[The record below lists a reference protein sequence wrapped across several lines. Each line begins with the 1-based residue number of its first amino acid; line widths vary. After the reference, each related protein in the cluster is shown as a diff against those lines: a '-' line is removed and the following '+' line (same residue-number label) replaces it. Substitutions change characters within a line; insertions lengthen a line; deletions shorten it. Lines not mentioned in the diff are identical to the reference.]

1 MIELLS
7 YGFMQRALLA
17 GALAGLLCGV
27 LGFFVV
33 LKRLSFIGVGIS
45 HSAFGGI
52 AIGVVLGVE
61 PLVAA
66 AIFATLVA
74 WGIGWLSRAGR
85 LHEDTSI
92 GILFSS
98 AMALGVALI
107 SLSRR
112 YQVDLFGYLFG
123 NILSVSTGD
132 LWLLVAISLCV
143 LAGVG
148 LLFKELLFIAFDEE
162 VARASGL
169 PVTVLSFLLL
179 TCLALAV
186 VAAIRVVGIILVE
199 ALLVIPAAIGYQL
212 AKGYR
217 TMLLLSVVSAVLSA
231 IAGLFAS
238 YFVNVAAGATIVL
251 VLTVVFCIAV
261 AVARSRRVTTA
272 RPVLL
277 PHGAHTPAEAVTVR
291 RG

>member
-1 MIELLS
+1 MLTVLS

-17 GALAGLLCGV
+17 GILVAVLCGV

-52 AIGVVLGVE
+52 AIGVLLGVD
-61 PLVAA
+61 PLFAA
-66 AIFATLVA
+66 AVFSTLVA
-74 WGIGWLSRAGR
+74 WAIGWLSRKGR
-85 LHEDTSI
+85 LHEDTAI

-107 SLSRR
+107 SLSSA

-123 NILSVSTGD
+123 NILAVSPHD
-132 LWLLVAISLCV
+132 LWMLGGIVLVV
-143 LAGVG
+143 LVG
-148 LLFKELLFIAFDEE
+148 LVLTFKELLFLAFDEE

-169 PVTVLSFLLL
+169 PVTALYFVLL

-186 VAAIRVVGIILVE
+186 VAAIRVVGLILVE

-212 AKGYR
+212 ARGYR
-217 TMLLLSVVSAVLSA
+217 SMLALAIGSAVLSA
-231 IAGLFAS
+231 IVGLFAS
-238 YFVNVAAGATIVL
+238 YVLNIAAGATIVL
-251 VLTVVFCIAV
+251 VLTLLFCVAL
-261 AVARSRRVTTA
+261 AVARRRRMAAVAPVVVRA
-272 RPVLL
+272 RA
-277 PHGAHTPAEAVTVR
+277 GAVS
-291 RG
+291 

>member
-1 MIELLS
+1 MTELLS

-17 GALAGLLCGV
+17 GVLAGLLCGV

-66 AIFATLVA
+66 AVFATLVA

-107 SLSRR
+107 SLSHT

-123 NILSVSTGD
+123 NILSVSPRD
-132 LWLLVAISLCV
+132 LGLLAAIALLV

-148 LLFKELLFIAFDEE
+148 LLFKELLFVSFDEE

-179 TCLALAV
+179 TGLALAV

-212 AKGYR
+212 AQGYR
-217 TMLLLSVVSAVLSA
+217 AMLCIAVLSAVLSA
-231 IAGLFAS
+231 VAGLFVS
-238 YFVNVAAGATIVL
+238 YFFNVAAGATIVL
-251 VLTVVFCIAV
+251 VLTLVFGLAV
-261 AVARSRRVTTA
+261 AVARNRRLAVV

-277 PHGAHTPAEAVTVR
+277 QQGSPPLR
-291 RG
+291 

>member
-1 MIELLS
+1 MTELLS

-17 GALAGLLCGV
+17 GVLAGLLCGV

-66 AIFATLVA
+66 AVFATLVA

-107 SLSRR
+107 SLSHT

-123 NILSVSTGD
+123 NILSVSPRD
-132 LWLLVAISLCV
+132 LGLLAAIALLV

-148 LLFKELLFIAFDEE
+148 LLFKELLFVAFDEE

-179 TCLALAV
+179 TGLALAV

-212 AKGYR
+212 ARGYR
-217 TMLLLSVVSAVLSA
+217 AMLCIAVLSAVLSA
-231 IAGLFAS
+231 VAGLFIS
-238 YFVNVAAGATIVL
+238 YFFNVAAGATIVL
-251 VLTVVFCIAV
+251 VLTLVFGLAV
-261 AVARSRRVTTA
+261 AVARNRRLAVV

-277 PHGAHTPAEAVTVR
+277 QQGSPTLR
-291 RG
+291 

>member
-1 MIELLS
+1 MVELLG
-7 YGFMQRALLA
+7 YGFMQRALIAGLLA
-17 GALAGLLCGV
+17 GILCGV

-52 AIGVVLGVE
+52 AIGVVLGCE
-61 PLVAA
+61 PLLAA

-85 LHEDTSI
+85 LHEDTTI

-107 SLSRR
+107 SLSHT

-123 NILSVSTGD
+123 NILSVSDGD
-132 LWLLVAISLCV
+132 LWLLAGMCVVV
-143 LAGVG
+143 LAAVG
-148 LLFKELLFIAFDEE
+148 LLFKEFLFVAFDEE

-169 PVTVLSFLLL
+169 PVTALSFVLL

-212 AKGYR
+212 ARGYR
-217 TMLLLSVVSAVLSA
+217 SMLCIAVLSAVLSA
-231 IAGLFAS
+231 LMGLFVS
-238 YFVNVAAGATIVL
+238 YFFNVAAGATIVL
-251 VLTVVFCIAV
+251 VLTAVFFGAVALSRSRRV
-261 AVARSRRVTTA
+261 AVAR
-272 RPVLL
+272 PLL
-277 PHGAHTPAEAVTVR
+277 VEQRAPTLP
-291 RG
+291 

>member
-1 MIELLS
+1 MIDLLS

-17 GALAGLLCGV
+17 GVLAGLLCGV

-61 PLVAA
+61 PLLAA
-66 AIFATLVA
+66 AVFATLVA
-74 WGIGWLSRAGR
+74 WAIGWLSRAGR

-107 SLSRR
+107 SLSRT

-123 NILSVSTGD
+123 NILSVSSGD
-132 LWLLVAISLCV
+132 LWLLAIITFFV
-143 LAGVG
+143 LAGIG
-148 LLFKELLFIAFDEE
+148 LLFKEFLFVAFDEE

-212 AKGYR
+212 ARGYR
-217 TMLLLSVVSAVLSA
+217 TMLLVSVLSAVLSA

-238 YFVNVAAGATIVL
+238 YVFNVAAGATIVL
-251 VLTVVFCIAV
+251 VLTLVFFV
-261 AVARSRRVTTA
+261 AVTLGRNRRVATR

-277 PHGAHTPAEAVTVR
+277 PQRAQTLP
-291 RG
+291 

>member
-1 MIELLS
+1 MVELLG

-17 GALAGLLCGV
+17 GLLAGVLCGV

-33 LKRLSFIGVGIS
+33 LRRLSFIGVGIS

-52 AIGVVLGVE
+52 AIGVVLGCE
-61 PLVAA
+61 PLLAA
-66 AIFATLVA
+66 AAFATLVA

-85 LHEDTSI
+85 LHEDATI

-107 SLSRR
+107 SLSRT

-123 NILSVSTGD
+123 NILSVSDTD
-132 LWLLVAISLCV
+132 LWLLAGICAAV
-143 LAGVG
+143 LAAIA
-148 LLFKELLFIAFDEE
+148 LLFKEFLFVAFDEE

-169 PVTVLSFLLL
+169 PVTALSFVLL

-212 AKGYR
+212 ARGYR
-217 TMLLLSVVSAVLSA
+217 SMLCISVISAVLSA
-231 IAGLFAS
+231 ILGLFVS
-238 YFVNVAAGATIVL
+238 YFLNVAAGATIVL
-251 VLTVVFCIAV
+251 VLTMVFFVAMALARNRRV
-261 AVARSRRVTTA
+261 AVARRVLIEQRAPT
-272 RPVLL
+272 L
-277 PHGAHTPAEAVTVR
+277 P
-291 RG
+291 

>member
-1 MIELLS
+1 MTELLS

-17 GALAGLLCGV
+17 GVLAGLLCGV

-66 AIFATLVA
+66 AVFATLVA

-107 SLSRR
+107 SLSHT

-123 NILSVSTGD
+123 NILSVSPRD
-132 LWLLVAISLCV
+132 LGLLAAIALLV

-148 LLFKELLFIAFDEE
+148 LLFKELLFVSFDEE

-169 PVTVLSFLLL
+169 PVTLLSFLLL
-179 TCLALAV
+179 TGLALAV

-212 AKGYR
+212 AQGYR
-217 TMLLLSVVSAVLSA
+217 AMLCIAVLSAVLSA
-231 IAGLFAS
+231 VAGLFVS
-238 YFVNVAAGATIVL
+238 YFFNVAAGATIVL
-251 VLTVVFCIAV
+251 VLTLVFGLAV
-261 AVARSRRVTTA
+261 AVARNRRLAVV

-277 PHGAHTPAEAVTVR
+277 QQGSPTLR
-291 RG
+291 